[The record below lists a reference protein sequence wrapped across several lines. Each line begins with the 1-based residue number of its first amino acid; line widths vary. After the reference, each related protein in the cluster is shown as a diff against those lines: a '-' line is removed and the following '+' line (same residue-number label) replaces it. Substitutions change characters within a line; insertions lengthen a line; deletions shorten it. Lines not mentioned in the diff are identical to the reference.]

1 MKRSTIYI
9 IGAILLVIIILAIIF
24 KDKIK
29 ALFSEENYRDIQY
42 FINYDNAIN
51 DQSYLPSIE
60 GCTEECKQVNKKGNI
75 THVAECMDSCMHTS
89 GYIPTISMLTDMQEL
104 VQNL

>member
-1 MKRSTIYI
+1 MKRSNIYI
-9 IGAILLVIIILAIIF
+9 IGAILLVIIILGIIF

-42 FINYDNAIN
+42 FIKYDNAIN
-51 DQSYLPSIE
+51 DQNYLPSIE
-60 GCTEECKQVNKKGNI
+60 GCTVECKKYNPDGTIVQI
-75 THVAECMDSCMHTS
+75 AECMDSCMHTS